1 MMVSAVREPV
11 RWEIEGRRL
20 PLIAVAV
27 HAGHEVS
34 PEVDEIME
42 LDESDRIY
50 EGDPGTESLA
60 RVAPVRAIGRRSRFE
75 VDLNR
80 PREEAVYLDGQEPW
94 AADVWKEEPPKEI
107 VHRALEIHDSFYER
121 FEPRSPRWSIVTEG
135 PSSSTCHSYNHRR
148 AGPEAPPADPQQ
160 HPEVNVGTGS
170 LNNHTWGDLVER
182 FQEDLAAAGDLDVRE
197 NVRFRGRE
205 VLAFVHPNFPGEAYC
220 LALEFKKTYMDE
232 HSGHIDEDA
241 LSQLEDWL
249 RATIPGIVEEL
260 DRVSATGAARPT

>member
-1 MMVSAVREPV
+1 MMTSAIREPV
-11 RWEIEGRRL
+11 RWEIAARGL
-20 PLIAVAV
+20 PLIAVAA

-34 PEVDEIME
+34 PEVDELMN
-42 LDESDRIY
+42 LDQYDRIY
-50 EGDPGTESLA
+50 EGDPGTDRLA

-80 PREEAVYLDGQEPW
+80 PRDEAVYLDGQEPW
-94 AADVWKEEPPKEI
+94 AADLWKEEPPKEI

-121 FEPRSPRWSIVTEG
+121 FETEVAEMVNRHG
-135 PSSSTCHSYNHRR
+135 RAVILDCHSYNHRR
-148 AGPEAPPADPQQ
+148 EGPEAPPADPQQ

-170 LNNHTWGDLVER
+170 LNHHLWDDLVER
-182 FQEDLAAAGDLDVRE
+182 FQNDLAAAGDLDVRE

-205 VLAFVHPNFPGEAYC
+205 VPAFVHRNFPGEACC

-241 LSQLEDWL
+241 LSQLTNSL

-260 DRVSATGAARPT
+260 DRVSASGATRPT